1 MAPRFRRLASTISRD
16 DIIAVI
22 GASSASLPAFSDGA
36 VVRFGFWFMANLCQQ
51 TSPMPRFPKSLTMS
65 SICHSLGQT
74 NEATTA
80 PKPRREEGAMNITH
94 RDRDL
99 GTGYALRPPATR
111 TELTEVGRSTPMGE
125 LLRRYWHP
133 IGLVADATDVPRKVR
148 VLGEDLILFRDRH
161 AHARPLPSRSCPRP
175 TPLPCRKVPQG

>member
-22 GASSASLPAFSDGA
+22 GASSASLPAFTDGA

-80 PKPRREEGAMNITH
+80 PKPRREEAAMNINQ

-99 GTGYALRPPATR
+99 GNGYAMRPPPTR
-111 TELTEVGRSTPMGE
+111 TQLTHDGPGTLLGE
-125 LLRRYWHP
+125 LLRRDW
-133 IGLVADATDVPRKVR
+133 
-148 VLGEDLILFRDRH
+148 
-161 AHARPLPSRSCPRP
+161 
-175 TPLPCRKVPQG
+175 Q

>member
-80 PKPRREEGAMNITH
+80 PKLRLEEVAVKITH
-94 RDRDL
+94 RDRGL
-99 GTGYALRPPATR
+99 GTASAKQAAAPR
-111 TELTEVGRSTPMGE
+111 
-125 LLRRYWHP
+125 HP
-133 IGLVADATDVPRKVR
+133 
-148 VLGEDLILFRDRH
+148 
-161 AHARPLPSRSCPRP
+161 P
-175 TPLPCRKVPQG
+175 TPTLRV

>member
-80 PKPRREEGAMNITH
+80 PKPRRGEVARKNTQ
-94 RDRDL
+94 RDSGL
-99 GTGYALRPPATR
+99 CHGYAIRPPATR
-111 TELTEVGRSTPMGE
+111 TALTAVGRSTPLGE
-125 LLRRYWHP
+125 LL
-133 IGLVADATDVPRKVR
+133 
-148 VLGEDLILFRDRH
+148 
-161 AHARPLPSRSCPRP
+161 
-175 TPLPCRKVPQG
+175 

>member
-22 GASSASLPAFSDGA
+22 GASSASLPAFTDGA

-80 PKPRREEGAMNITH
+80 PKPRREEVAMNITQ

-99 GTGYALRPPATR
+99 GTGYAMRPPPPP
-111 TELTEVGRSTPMGE
+111 TELTQGGPGTPMGGPP
-125 LLRRYWHP
+125 RRYPPP
-133 IGLVADATDVPRKVR
+133 IGPLADATDV
-148 VLGEDLILFRDRH
+148 
-161 AHARPLPSRSCPRP
+161 A
-175 TPLPCRKVPQG
+175 